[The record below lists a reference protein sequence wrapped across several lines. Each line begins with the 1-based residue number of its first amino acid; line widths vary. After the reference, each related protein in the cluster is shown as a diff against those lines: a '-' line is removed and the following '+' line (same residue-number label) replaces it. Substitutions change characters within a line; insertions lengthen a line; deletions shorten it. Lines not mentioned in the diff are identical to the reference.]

1 MTVHETMK
9 ILNFLRGYDCNI
21 GGRFPFVC
29 RDTFGGDDE
38 ILQLQIVQI
47 VDVSFR
53 LDSVLETVKR
63 YVTGSIGRYGNREM
77 YDDYGGDYYFDS
89 LNHSARLGN
98 GGDYKRFPPS
108 PGEIVELL
116 SRRKSFLELSQRL
129 YRLKSGSSQCI
140 ESDFSETPLPEEAM

>member
-9 ILNFLRGYDCNI
+9 ILNFLRGCYPAFYRRATPDEADNTLMAWSVLFADEYYTYDM
-21 GGRFPFVC
+21 
-29 RDTFGGDDE
+29 
-38 ILQLQIVQI
+38 
-47 VDVSFR
+47 
-53 LDSVLETVKR
+53 VLETVKR

-116 SRRKSFLELSQRL
+116 SRRKSFF
-129 YRLKSGSSQCI
+129 RLKSIMPRSPFGGI
-140 ESDFSETPLPEEAM
+140 